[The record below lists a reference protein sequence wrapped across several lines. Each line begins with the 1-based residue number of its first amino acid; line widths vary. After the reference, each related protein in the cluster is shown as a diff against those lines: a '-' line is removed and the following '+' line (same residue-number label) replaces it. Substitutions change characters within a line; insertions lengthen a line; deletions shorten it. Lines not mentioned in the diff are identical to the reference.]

1 MGIVHILNMI
11 VAVGYYLIAAY
22 FLVAVIKAFLKEEN
36 VQDSILYAIIMI
48 PFVLRLLRLK

>member
-22 FLVAVIKAFLKEEN
+22 FLVAVIKAFLKEKN